1 MDKLKI
7 AVVGTGISGLSAA
20 WLLSARHQ
28 VTVYESADRLGG
40 HSNTVEVSLEGKSVP
55 IDTGFIV
62 FNRHTYPNLTALF
75 VHLGVKTEDSDMS
88 FGISLD
94 GGSTEYHCSGLGGV
108 FAQKRNLFRP
118 RHWQMVRDIL
128 RFQREAPSDVARL
141 GGRSVALGDYLRQA
155 GYSRTFQEDHLL
167 PMASAIWSTSHADT
181 RAYPVQSLVSFF
193 ANHGLLTTKKDVLW
207 ETVSGGSRQYV
218 ACLARALAGAIRL
231 DCPVANI
238 QRSGNTVIV
247 TDATG
252 TAQSFDHVVLASHAD
267 QSLAVLADADAR
279 ERSLLGSFRY
289 SRNLAV
295 LHTDTSFMPKNP
307 RVWSSW
313 NFVGQRKAPHE
324 GVAITYWMNRLQNL
338 PVKTPVF
345 VTLNPAQAPH
355 HGTLLHSEIYH
366 HPVFDTAT
374 AMAQENLWSLQGRRN
389 TWFCGA
395 YFGAGFHEDG
405 LQAGLAVA
413 EQLGGV
419 RRPWLVENESGRIV
433 LGAPE
438 IAGVV

>member
-7 AVVGTGISGLSAA
+7 AVIGTGISGLSAA
-20 WLLSARHQ
+20 WLLSARHH

-40 HSNTVEVSLEGKSVP
+40 HSNTVTVSLEGKSVP

-75 VHLGVKTEDSDMS
+75 AHLGVDVEDSDMS

-94 GGSTEYHCSGLGGV
+94 GGSTEYHCGGFGGV
-108 FAQKRNLFRP
+108 FAQKRNLLRP
-118 RHWQMVRDIL
+118 RHWRMVRDIM
-128 RFQREAPSDVARL
+128 RFQREAPADMARL
-141 GGRSVALGDYLRQA
+141 AGKPVALGDYLREA
-155 GYSRTFQEDHLL
+155 GYSRSFQEDHLL

-181 RAYPVQSLVSFF
+181 LAYPAHALVRFF
-193 ANHGLLTTKKDVLW
+193 QNHGLLTTKKGVLW
-207 ETVSGGSRQYV
+207 ETVSGGSRNYV
-218 ACLARALAGAIRL
+218 TCLARALSGNIRLECPATAIR
-231 DCPVANI
+231 
-238 QRSGNTVIV
+238 RRGNSVIV

-252 TAQSFDHVVLASHAD
+252 TAETYDHVVLASHAD
-267 QSLAVLADADAR
+267 QSLAMLSDADVQ
-279 ERSLLGSFRY
+279 ERSLLGVFRY

-295 LHTDTSFMPKNP
+295 LHSDTSFMPKNP

-313 NFVGQRKAPHE
+313 NFVGQRQAPQE
-324 GVAITYWMNRLQNL
+324 GVAITYWMNRLQKL
-338 PVKTPVF
+338 GIKTPIF
-345 VTLNPAQAPH
+345 VTLNPERAPR

-374 AMAQENLWSLQGRRN
+374 AMVQKDLWSLQGHRN

-413 EQLGGV
+413 EQLGAV
-419 RRPWLVENESGRIV
+419 RRPWNVENESGRIH
-433 LGAPE
+433 LSPRAH
-438 IAGVV
+438 AVVA